1 MPGVLEALSGAV
13 AARLAAQETTNGNV
27 VFTFNA
33 GKNSVQG
40 KEKRKG
46 GKGKNVGV
54 FERAENARKVTI
66 GKKRRIPSDPRPTG
80 SELDFSFEKE
90 MESYER
96 TLYGDLNVSS
106 K

>member
-27 VFTFNA
+27 ASTFNA

-40 KEKRKG
+40 KQKRKG
-46 GKGKNVGV
+46 GK
-54 FERAENARKVTI
+54 
-66 GKKRRIPSDPRPTG
+66 
-80 SELDFSFEKE
+80 EKMWE
-90 MESYER
+90 CLREQRMH
-96 TLYGDLNVSS
+96 V